1 MAGRVFISVKL
12 RITCGFCLFRSFGR
26 GIFMRIFWVF
36 LRLREGMGNL
46 GTVLSVFGRVC
57 FEGRMRN
64 VDL

>member
-46 GTVLSVFGRVC
+46 GTV
-57 FEGRMRN
+57 
-64 VDL
+64 